1 MCRPASQKETAVTKV
16 VAKGE
21 NMSAANILII
31 DDDPDFVMVTKA
43 ILETKQYNVRFA
55 YDPEEGFIKLEEEIP
70 DALILD
76 VMMGKGAE
84 GFVCARKIR
93 KDPRFDKMPILMVT
107 SMSEQT
113 GFNFPGEG
121 KHSKFLPV
129 DEYIEKGI
137 EPHILL
143 EKVAQQLAK
152 KSDD

>member
-1 MCRPASQKETAVTKV
+1 
-16 VAKGE
+16 
-21 NMSAANILII
+21 MSNPSILII

-43 ILETKQYNVRFA
+43 ILETKQYDVRFA
-55 YDPEEGFIKLEEEIP
+55 YNPEEGYAKLEEEIP

-84 GFVCARKIR
+84 GFVYARKIR
-93 KDPRFDKMPILMVT
+93 KDPRFDKMPILMIT

-121 KHSKFLPV
+121 KHDKFLPV

-137 EPHILL
+137 EPHVLL
-143 EKVAQQLAK
+143 EKIEQQLAK
-152 KSDD
+152 KNSG